1 MCLSYNNNW
10 SMAAKLPTIPLHI
23 LTNLMHELLLT
34 KLKHADRYS
43 EQMSD
48 DELKFNPLELMLI
61 LCRGCLRIHRVKSCG
76 GVN

>member
-1 MCLSYNNNW
+1 
-10 SMAAKLPTIPLHI
+10 MAAKLPTIPLHI
-23 LTNLMHELLLT
+23 LTNLMHELFLT

-61 LCRGCLRIHRVKSCG
+61 LRRGCLRIHRVKSCG